1 MSDPTIDAAAY
12 AELQESA
19 GEEFTR
25 ELVDTFLEEAPPMLE
40 LLRRALEAGEA
51 ERFRRTAHS
60 LKSNGQTFGAVA
72 LTERARALELGGLE
86 AGRAAGALPGLEQEY
101 ARVATAL
108 RELRDA

>member
-40 LLRRALEAGEA
+40 LLRRALDAGEA

-86 AGRAAGALPGLEQEY
+86 AARAPDVLAGLEQEY
-101 ARVATAL
+101 ARVAVAL

>member
-40 LLRRALEAGEA
+40 LLLGALETGEA

-86 AGRAAGALPGLEQEY
+86 AGRPPGALDGLEQEY
-101 ARVATAL
+101 ARVAVAL